1 MTLLHLLAYAGGLA
15 AFLFVTLSLA
25 SGLLWLAELIE
36 EHSKHAKYVGI
47 RAIYAIISLHVL
59 LWFTDSLP
67 FLPLLFSIGCHLVY
81 LTNFSAQW
89 PYISLTSK
97 KFILSCFLV
106 IGDHFIWFFH
116 FANLAQENKKFKTSS
131 QRYHYNKNYRNSNNN
146 NNGPSFGDV
155 AAFFAI
161 CVWFIPLFLFLSL
174 SANDNA
180 LPSLNTLASGP
191 ASPSANP
198 NSVDLSSPGFS
209 APGSSSPTHRQM
221 RRGSSTSLVK
231 SVLNPLLSLL
241 PRVRRN
247 VRKNE
252 EGIIAPRTPIRGSPL
267 HSPVLMPSSS
277 RSNSNANS
285 YFPWAS
291 SDDSATANISNLN
304 LNHNHNLGVSGIGNG
319 SPSSRSTTPP
329 PPRRIQ
335 SEIQISKNTHVPTPN
350 NNPRGIATRNGRPA
364 LNGQIPADVGQAEI
378 IEAPKRSS
386 PLSAGAERAKGN
398 EGLTR
403 RKAD

>member
-47 RAIYAIISLHVL
+47 RAIYAIIALHIL

-67 FLPLLFSIGCHLVY
+67 FLPLIFSIACHLVY
-81 LTNFSAQW
+81 LTNFSSQW

-97 KFILSCFLV
+97 KFIVSCFLV

-131 QRYHYNKNYRNSNNN
+131 QRYHYNKNYKNSNNGN
-146 NNGPSFGDV
+146 NPSFGDV
-155 AAFFAI
+155 AAFFAV

-180 LPSLNTLASGP
+180 LPSLNTLSSGP
-191 ASPSANP
+191 TSPSP
-198 NSVDLSSPGFS
+198 TSVDLSSPSVSGH
-209 APGSSSPTHRQM
+209 GSSSPTHRQI
-221 RRGSSTSLVK
+221 RRGSSTSLIK

-247 VRKNE
+247 NIRKNE
-252 EGIIAPRTPIRGSPL
+252 EGLIAPRTPIRGSPL
-267 HSPVLMPSSS
+267 HSPVLMPSSTI
-277 RSNSNANS
+277 RKDSNANTS
-285 YFPWAS
+285 YFPWGS
-291 SDDSATANISNLN
+291 SEENTISNSNISNFNLN
-304 LNHNHNLGVSGIGNG
+304 LNNNNNSGSGSSGNG
-319 SPSSRSTTPP
+319 SPRSITPP
-329 PPRRIQ
+329 PPPKRIQ
-335 SEIQISKNTHVPTPN
+335 SEIQISKNSNFNSQNPQLI
-350 NNPRGIATRNGRPA
+350 NPRGIATRNGRPA
-364 LNGQIPADVGQAEI
+364 LNGQIPSNFDGEI

-386 PLSAGAERAKGN
+386 PLSHGSD
-398 EGLTR
+398 GLSR